1 MCIRDR
7 FSTLSSTIIQSN
19 VKEEF
24 RGRIMSINQLTWG
37 SVSIG
42 VILVGYLAETISI
55 SFSFRFIGILSF
67 LIIFFG
73 GILAFLF
80 LFKRKR

>member
-1 MCIRDR
+1 
-7 FSTLSSTIIQSN
+7 
-19 VKEEF
+19 
-24 RGRIMSINQLTWG
+24 MSINQLTWG